1 MAVLRHARLTT
12 WAPAGVLL
20 ASLLLSGCQSAYYDV
35 MEQAGVHK
43 RDILSDRV
51 VAARDAQQDAD
62 EQFSSALERYQS
74 VVTVPESKL
83 SRTYGELESDYE
95 RSQAAAE
102 RVSQRIDAIES
113 VAQALFS
120 EWEGELDQYQNQTYR
135 RQSERELEQTRQR
148 YSEMLDAMHRA
159 EDTMPPV
166 LTAMHDN
173 VLFLKHNLNARAI
186 GALKG
191 EVSQLETQIATLRH
205 EMQASIERSNRFID
219 GMEPMN

>member
-1 MAVLRHARLTT
+1 MALSRFTRPAT
-12 WAPAGVLL
+12 WAPVAVLL
-20 ASLLLSGCQSAYYDV
+20 ATLTLSGCQSAYYDV

-51 VAARDAQQDAD
+51 IAARDAQQDAD

-74 VVTVPESKL
+74 VIKVPESKL

-113 VAQALFS
+113 VAQALFK
-120 EWEGELDQYQNQTYR
+120 EWEGELDQYQNQAYR

-148 YSEMLDAMHRA
+148 YGEMLDAMHRA

-191 EVSQLETQIATLRH
+191 EVNQLETQIATLRR

-219 GMEPMN
+219 GMTPMD

>member
-1 MAVLRHARLTT
+1 MALSRLSRPTT
-12 WAPAGVLL
+12 WAPVAVLL
-20 ASLLLSGCQSAYYDV
+20 ATLTLSGCQSAYYDV

-51 VAARDAQQDAD
+51 IAARDAQQDAD

-74 VVTVPESKL
+74 VVKVPESKL

-113 VAQALFS
+113 VAQALFK
-120 EWEGELDQYQNQTYR
+120 EWEGELDQYQNQAYR

-148 YSEMLDAMHRA
+148 YGEMLDAMHRA

-191 EVSQLETQIATLRH
+191 EVNQLEMQIATLRR

-219 GMEPMN
+219 GMTPMD

>member
-1 MAVLRHARLTT
+1 MALSQRARFAT
-12 WAPAGVLL
+12 WVPGTMLV
-20 ASLLLSGCQSAYYDV
+20 ASLMLSGCQSAYYDV

-51 VAARDAQQDAD
+51 IAARDAQQDAD

-74 VVTVPESKL
+74 VVTVPESEL
-83 SRTYGELESDYE
+83 SRAHAALESDYA
-95 RSQAAAE
+95 RSQAAAD

-113 VAQALFS
+113 VAQALFK
-120 EWEGELDQYQNQTYR
+120 EWEGELDQYQNETYR

-148 YSEMLDAMHRA
+148 YGEMLDAMHRA

-191 EVSQLETQIATLRH
+191 EVSQLETQVAALRR

-219 GMEPMN
+219 GMESTD

>member
-1 MAVLRHARLTT
+1 MALSRHTRWKAG
-12 WAPAGVLL
+12 APVAVLL
-20 ASLLLSGCQSAYYDV
+20 AALTLSGRQSAYYDV

-51 VAARDAQQDAD
+51 IAARDAQQKAD

-74 VVTVPESKL
+74 VVTVPESRL
-83 SRTYGELESDYE
+83 LHAYSDLESDYE

-113 VAQALFS
+113 VAQALFN
-120 EWEGELDQYQNQTYR
+120 EWEGELDQYQNQAYR

-148 YSEMLDAMHRA
+148 YGEMLDAMHRA

-191 EVSQLETQIATLRH
+191 EVSQLETQIATLRR

-219 GMEPMN
+219 GMAPAN